1 MSTLQYGPFSCLNC
15 QVGWIHWKQ
24 KRQKSHLCS
33 RTWLEICCIFNYYV
47 TVSFSKELLAPMNQ
61 NLEEIKDMLKTLLSS
76 KENSS
81 KVFIHTSQTLVYL
94 FILQSQSCNTEKD
107 VKPMDSFVTVRYN
120 LYKSTPHLFHF
131 KRHRMMG

>member
-15 QVGWIHWKQ
+15 QVGRIHWKQ
-24 KRQKSHLCS
+24 KRQKTHLC

-61 NLEEIKDMLKTLLSS
+61 NLEEIKDMLKALLSS

-94 FILQSQSCNTEKD
+94 FILQSQSCNSEKD
-107 VKPMDSFVTVRYN
+107 VKPMDHFVTVRYN

-131 KRHRMMG
+131 NRHRMMG